1 MPELVGNTGRDATA
15 RPAAAARV
23 APVLRPPSS
32 CTPPVIQRALPGMVA
47 RGHGVETLCLY
58 LKLAHAA
65 LFDMIVALGLP
76 TPHGRAHRRAGGRT
90 PWQPDDV
97 SLFIVLWMEGWAA
110 ASLAQRFGRSRAAV
124 WSKGR
129 QLGLPR
135 RERRDQF
142 RPADPHAILQPSFS
156 LPPGPAAGVPA
167 AAPAPAAEPTTVP
180 AKSVAQPMAP
190 VPVAEVNPGTIQLVA
205 QLSIPG
211 VTIPGVTQAQL
222 AAALD
227 LPPIARKGQ
236 RGEILHGA
244 DRDLQLALRHY
255 GSQHYV
261 AASREMGMSPHAYL
275 SRRRRLGLKPM
286 QRGEFVDE
294 FNPEWAAAYI
304 QAHGYRRVQCR
315 AFKARGV
322 EFYFW
327 CRRGEKLLLS
337 ETAKQKAWCREALAQ
352 LDFGY

>member
-1 MPELVGNTGRDATA
+1 MTGRTA
-15 RPAAAARV
+15 GQV
-23 APVLRPPSS
+23 
-32 CTPPVIQRALPGMVA
+32 
-47 RGHGVETLCLY
+47 
-58 LKLAHAA
+58 
-65 LFDMIVALGLP
+65 
-76 TPHGRAHRRAGGRT
+76 GRR

-110 ASLAQRFGRSRAAV
+110 ASLAQRFGRSRAAI

-129 QLGLPR
+129 QLGLPK

-142 RPADPHAILQPSFS
+142 RPADPHAMLQPSFS
-156 LPPGPAAGVPA
+156 LPPGPAVGVPA
-167 AAPAPAAEPTTVP
+167 AAPALAAMPVTAP
-180 AKSVAQPMAP
+180 AKSIARQMAP
-190 VPVAEVNPGTIQLVA
+190 ELAQETRPDITQTVP
-205 QLSIPG
+205 QLS
-211 VTIPGVTQAQL
+211 IPGVTQAQL
-222 AAALD
+222 AASLD

-236 RGEILHGA
+236 RGEILHSA

-261 AASREMGMSPHAYL
+261 AAAREMGMSPHAYL

-327 CRRGEKLLLS
+327 CRQSEKLLLS
-337 ETAKQKAWCREALAQ
+337 ETAKQKAWCKEALAQ
-352 LDFGY
+352 LNFGY

>member
-1 MPELVGNTGRDATA
+1 MPELVGNTGRSATA
-15 RPAAAARV
+15 QPVAAARV
-23 APVLRPPSS
+23 APVLRPSSS
-32 CTPPVIQRALPGMVA
+32 CTPSVIQRALPGMVA
-47 RGHGVETLCLY
+47 RGHGVATLCLY
-58 LKLAHAA
+58 LKLAQAA
-65 LFDMIVALGLP
+65 LFDMVVALGLP
-76 TPHGRAHRRAGGRT
+76 TPHDRAHRRAGGRR

-97 SLFIVLWMEGWAA
+97 SVFIVLWMEGWAA

-135 RERRDQF
+135 RERRGQL
-142 RPADPHAILQPSFS
+142 RPADPHAILQPYFS

-167 AAPAPAAEPTTVP
+167 AAPALAAMPVAAP
-180 AKSVAQPMAP
+180 AKPVACPVAP
-190 VPVAEVNPGTIQLVA
+190 VPVAEVNPSIIQLVA
-205 QLSIPG
+205 QLS
-211 VTIPGVTQAQL
+211 IPGVTQAQL

-275 SRRRRLGLKPM
+275 SRRRRLGLVPM

-327 CRRGEKLLLS
+327 CKRGEKLLLS

>member
-15 RPAAAARV
+15 QPATAARV
-23 APVLRPPSS
+23 ASVVRPSSS
-32 CTPPVIQRALPGMVA
+32 CTPAVVQRALPGMVA
-47 RGHGVETLCLY
+47 RGHGMETLCLY
-58 LKLAHAA
+58 LKLAQAV
-65 LFDMIVALGLP
+65 LFDMVVALGLP
-76 TPHGRAHRRAGGRT
+76 TPHDRAHRRAGGRR

-110 ASLAQRFGRSRAAV
+110 ASLAQRFGRSRAAI

-129 QLGLPR
+129 QLGLPK

-142 RPADPHAILQPSFS
+142 RPADPHAMLQPSFS
-156 LPPGPAAGVPA
+156 LPPGPAVGVPA
-167 AAPAPAAEPTTVP
+167 AAPALNAVPVTAP
-180 AKSVAQPMAP
+180 AKSIARPMAP
-190 VPVAEVNPGTIQLVA
+190 LLVTEVNSGAIQLVA
-205 QLSIPG
+205 QLN
-211 VTIPGVTQAQL
+211 IPGVTQAQL
-222 AAALD
+222 TASLN

-236 RGEILHGA
+236 RGEILHSA

-261 AASREMGMSPHAYL
+261 AASREMGMSLHAYL

-315 AFKARGV
+315 AFKARGI

-352 LDFGY
+352 LNFGY